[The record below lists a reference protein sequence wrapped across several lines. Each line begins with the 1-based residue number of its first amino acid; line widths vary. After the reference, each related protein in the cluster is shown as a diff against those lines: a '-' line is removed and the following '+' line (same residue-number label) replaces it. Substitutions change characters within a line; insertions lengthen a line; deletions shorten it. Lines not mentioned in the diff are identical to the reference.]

1 MENVP
6 LSTSLLYIHGQCSL
20 KALKTLFHL
29 HVTDHRMKA
38 WQCSLSLQCCKMFHS
53 GTQQFTHG
61 FSTLFT
67 DSLKLMSLTNYCLQR
82 VQFYCMLYVTD
93 SPYSVSQN
101 TLNSSIMFI
110 SHIYKQYNEVDDH
123 EVAILVFFGARSP
136 HFRFWTQPNL
146 DSTVRCLPLAL
157 V

>member
-1 MENVP
+1 VENVP

-61 FSTLFT
+61 FT

-82 VQFYCMLYVTD
+82 VQCYCVLYVTY
-93 SPYSVSQN
+93 SPYSLSQN
-101 TLNSSIMFI
+101 TLKSSIMFI
-110 SHIYKQYNEVDDH
+110 SHTYKQYNEVDDY
-123 EVAILVFFGARSP
+123 EGARSP
-136 HFRFWTQPNL
+136 HFRFWTQPI
-146 DSTVRCLPLAL
+146 
-157 V
+157 